1 MSKLWHYKKN
11 YLIILIMKIFVV
23 DDEPSIRLTLKIALQ
38 KESFEVVQCTNG
50 QDAIEKLDIEKPNLI
65 ILDFDMPIMN
75 GFEFLD
81 IIRKHKYNIPVILL
95 SDYAD
100 VEKKVEGLTLGAD
113 DYLGKPFSTKELI
126 ARIKVLLRR
135 YDFTND
141 KNSIPSNSTEN
152 ANNTLLSKNLELDLL
167 SYTLKVDG
175 IPVDITVT
183 EFRLLQGFLENPNQ
197 VLSREQLMDLAYPED
212 NYSNDRSIDCHI
224 KRLRK
229 KIGNDYIETIYGAG
243 YKMSV

>member
-1 MSKLWHYKKN
+1 MT
-11 YLIILIMKIFVV
+11 
-23 DDEPSIRLTLKIALQ
+23 DT
-38 KESFEVVQCTNG
+38 
-50 QDAIEKLDIEKPNLI
+50 
-65 ILDFDMPIMN
+65 
-75 GFEFLD
+75 
-81 IIRKHKYNIPVILL
+81 
-95 SDYAD
+95 
-100 VEKKVEGLTLGAD
+100 
-113 DYLGKPFSTKELI
+113 
-126 ARIKVLLRR
+126 
-135 YDFTND
+135 
-141 KNSIPSNSTEN
+141 
-152 ANNTLLSKNLELDLL
+152 